1 MKKSLF
7 IVAILLLISSKQI
20 FACNYYEDEK
30 ALIEILETGTYRSN
44 VSGKVCS
51 YDKRSVIPI
60 KNGKV
65 NGKVKVFLP
74 NISESIV
81 EAKFKN
87 GKKEGL
93 AKTYYY
99 PSGALKKEVNYVNG
113 KEEGLV
119 KLYYYKFGV
128 LKSEAN
134 YKNNEKE
141 GLWKE
146 YDESGKLKGKINYTN
161 GKEQIK
167 SFWIL

>member
-1 MKKSLF
+1 MKKSLLV
-7 IVAILLLISSKQI
+7 VAMLVLLSSKQI
-20 FACNYYEDEK
+20 FACNYYEDEDVLK
-30 ALIEILETGTYRSN
+30 KIIDTGAYRSN

-51 YDKRSVIPI
+51 YNEKSVIRI
-60 KNGKV
+60 K

-74 NISESIV
+74 NINGSIV

-119 KLYYYKFGV
+119 KWYY
-128 LKSEAN
+128 
-134 YKNNEKE
+134 
-141 GLWKE
+141 
-146 YDESGKLKGKINYTN
+146 ESGKLEREINYKN
-161 GKEQIK
+161 K
-167 SFWIL
+167 